1 MKIKKEFI
9 KKSVDILIK
18 HENILN
24 KFNKI
29 QKILLETQSKLMSYK
44 NEINEINTID
54 TNNNTDIKKQQ
65 NLLFILNK
73 YEDDIKSLKN
83 KTQPYIDE
91 INNIKK
97 ESLFLYQKI
106 MNTYP
111 NKTEEEI
118 KKCLFDEITKYK
130 EKNNINI

>member
-29 QKILLETQSKLMSYK
+29 QKILLETQSKLISYK
-44 NEINEINTID
+44 NEINTID

-65 NLLFILNK
+65 NLLLILNK
-73 YEDDIKSLKN
+73 YEDDIKSLKD